1 MSFFNRF
8 YRQTL
13 RPAAAAGG
21 GDAFRDWTTMSLDL
35 DDWKVS
41 HGLGSAAKSAT
52 VTKDGDIIQWNCE
65 HNSTS
70 SIEIDAG
77 TARGT
82 FLISKLHLKPWT
94 ECGLTRPAGVDEHEF
109 YPDVFNLTIEVQ
121 TDTIPITGPTSDV
134 TVNQYG
140 RHCSLQAGIVFYT
153 SDQSSDPAH
162 PTGTNFCM
170 ARVHKNLATNPDN
183 SEDGTNLYK
192 SGYVTGNAAGSVVG
206 ARWAC
211 QPTGGDTRHDALVF
225 QASFGPVGLTSANRV
240 VVQGG
245 SYATTNPRVR
255 TLQSGTA
262 QSGTATGFA
271 GVSDGYIH
279 IALGFGA
286 HNNTG
291 SLAARIRV
299 KRIRYIL
306 QPINNR
312 EALQSA

>member
-1 MSFFNRF
+1 MSFYSPF

-41 HGLGSAAKSAT
+41 HGLGSAAKSAA

-65 HNSTS
+65 HSATS
-70 SIEIDAG
+70 SIQNSPG
-77 TARGT
+77 TCRGT
-82 FLISKLHLKPWT
+82 YLISKLHLKPWT

-109 YPDVFNLTIEVQ
+109 YPDVFHLTIEVQ

-134 TVNQYG
+134 TGNQYG
-140 RHCSLQAGIVFYT
+140 RHCELAAGIVHYT

-162 PTGTNFCM
+162 PTGTNFAM
-170 ARVHKNLATNPDN
+170 GRVFKNLATNPDN
-183 SEDGTNLYK
+183 TEDGTNLYK
-192 SGYVTGNAAGSVVG
+192 SGYVTGNASGSVVG
-206 ARWAC
+206 ARWKC
-211 QPTGGDTRHDALVF
+211 QPSGGDTRHDCVVF
-225 QASFGPVGLTSANRV
+225 QASFGPVGLDSSNRLI
-240 VVQGG
+240 VQGG
-245 SYATTNPRVR
+245 SYSTTNPRVR

-262 QSGTATGFA
+262 HSGTATAYSGHDDQY
-271 GVSDGYIH
+271 VH

-306 QPINNR
+306 QAINNR